1 MFSLLS
7 LHWRVCVTELCHD
20 CASCYHESRTILRQP
35 YVVRAT
41 VVPGILRCR
50 AAWRWPPLPR
60 HRAPPQQRG
69 CLRGH
74 AAASNPHQQVSLQ
87 RKQNIVQML
96 FNPIKI
102 VCTCAEIRSNIQ
114 HNRLEHYDVTLSGAV
129 VCSCHSYGRVL
140 ASCAVPP
147 LSAVPPS
154 VIVGLQSDSASIMS
168 RMRNVRTIIRTLAHF
183 GQTYHTLPTCW
194 YSVFYIYIVLS
205 LISWTVATIHRSF
218 QSRK

>member
-1 MFSLLS
+1 MSRSLAM
-7 LHWRVCVTELCHD
+7 
-20 CASCYHESRTILRQP
+20 AS
-35 YVVRAT
+35 
-41 VVPGILRCR
+41 
-50 AAWRWPPLPR
+50 
-60 HRAPPQQRG
+60 APPPPRPAVVARLPPRTRSSLQ
-69 CLRGH
+69 
-74 AAASNPHQQVSLQ
+74 PHQQVSLQ

-154 VIVGLQSDSASIMS
+154 VIVGLWSDYASIMS
-168 RMRNVRTIIRTLAHF
+168 RMRNVRTIIRTLAH
-183 GQTYHTLPTCW
+183 L
-194 YSVFYIYIVLS
+194 
-205 LISWTVATIHRSF
+205 LIWANISYTAF
-218 QSRK
+218 NYC